1 MPTYLPRERERGPF
15 LAAKLGVAMRRTL
28 GGEPNE
34 VPPLRILGTEIAVES
49 AVRTACCGEDQEM
62 LWLKGCPRC
71 HGDLFLER
79 DIGASYVVCI
89 QCGYTLNEAQEQHLK
104 LAVTAHAA

>member
-1 MPTYLPRERERGPF
+1 
-15 LAAKLGVAMRRTL
+15 
-28 GGEPNE
+28 
-34 VPPLRILGTEIAVES
+34 
-49 AVRTACCGEDQEM
+49 M

-89 QCGYTLNEAQEQHLK
+89 QCGYTLTEAQEQRLRVA
-104 LAVTAHAA
+104 LSASAA

>member
-1 MPTYLPRERERGPF
+1 MTDVRSER
-15 LAAKLGVAMRRTL
+15 
-28 GGEPNE
+28 
-34 VPPLRILGTEIAVES
+34 
-49 AVRTACCGEDQEM
+49 CGEDVKM

-89 QCGYTLNEAQEQHLK
+89 QCGYTLSEAQEQHLK
-104 LAVTAHAA
+104 LAITAHAA